1 MNTPQ
6 FILQTLFFIVNS
18 FTVAFIVWFV
28 CRMHNRMNSKLDLYL
43 DYMRHVSNRNDIVY
57 INQLGSLKSRLMRE
71 ERYEEAKD
79 KLYKAGIEPC
89 PIREN
94 NHSRNS

>member
-1 MNTPQ
+1 MNTSQ
-6 FILQTLFFIVNS
+6 FILQALFFIVNS

-71 ERYEEAKD
+71 ERYEEAKEVQ
-79 KLYKAGIEPC
+79 KMI
-89 PIREN
+89 N
-94 NHSRNS
+94 NELKTLKDYEQD

>member
-71 ERYEEAKD
+71 ERYEEAKEVQ
-79 KLYKAGIEPC
+79 KMI
-89 PIREN
+89 N
-94 NHSRNS
+94 NELKTLKDYEQD

>member
-6 FILQTLFFIVNS
+6 FILQALFFIVNS

-43 DYMRHVSNRNDIVY
+43 DCMRHVSNRNDIVY

-71 ERYEEAKD
+71 ERYEEAKEVQ
-79 KLYKAGIEPC
+79 KMI
-89 PIREN
+89 N
-94 NHSRNS
+94 NELKTLKDYEQD

>member
-6 FILQTLFFIVNS
+6 FILQALFFIVNS

-71 ERYEEAKD
+71 ERYEEAKEVQEM
-79 KLYKAGIEPC
+79 I
-89 PIREN
+89 N
-94 NHSRNS
+94 NELKTLKDNEQD

>member
-18 FTVAFIVWFV
+18 FTVDFIVWFV

-71 ERYEEAKD
+71 ERYEEAKEVQ
-79 KLYKAGIEPC
+79 KMI
-89 PIREN
+89 N
-94 NHSRNS
+94 NELKTLKDYEQD

>member
-43 DYMRHVSNRNDIVY
+43 DYMRHVSNRNDIVC

-71 ERYEEAKD
+71 ERYEEAKEVQ
-79 KLYKAGIEPC
+79 KI
-89 PIREN
+89 IN
-94 NHSRNS
+94 NELKTLKDYEQD

>member
-71 ERYEEAKD
+71 ERYEEAKEVQ
-79 KLYKAGIEPC
+79 KI
-89 PIREN
+89 IN
-94 NHSRNS
+94 NELKTLKDYEQD

>member
-6 FILQTLFFIVNS
+6 FILQTLLFIVNS

-71 ERYEEAKD
+71 ERYEEAKEVQ
-79 KLYKAGIEPC
+79 KI
-89 PIREN
+89 IN
-94 NHSRNS
+94 NELKTLKDYEQD

>member
-6 FILQTLFFIVNS
+6 FILQALFFIVNS

-71 ERYEEAKD
+71 ERYEEAKEVQ
-79 KLYKAGIEPC
+79 KI
-89 PIREN
+89 IN
-94 NHSRNS
+94 NELKTLKDYEQD